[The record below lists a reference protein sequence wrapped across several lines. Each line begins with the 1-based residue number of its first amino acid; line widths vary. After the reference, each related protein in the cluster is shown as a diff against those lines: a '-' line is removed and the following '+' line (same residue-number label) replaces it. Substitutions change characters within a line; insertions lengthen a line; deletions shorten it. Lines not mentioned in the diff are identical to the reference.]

1 MADAVVTDY
10 AGPHR
15 WIAKGVLKSQ
25 WTTVAGATTCL
36 PLDAPHLPD
45 KTVQATGTWGGATL
59 VVQGSADNVTYVGLN
74 DSRGEGN
81 AISMSA
87 DNIVTI
93 AENPQYIRAVTS
105 GGTGTSLTVTITS
118 QSTQR

>member
-1 MADAVVTDY
+1 MADAVVTSY

-15 WIAKGVLKSQ
+15 WIAKGVLASQ
-25 WTTVAGATTCL
+25 WTTVAGSTTCL
-36 PLDAPHLPD
+36 PVDAPHLPD
-45 KTVQATGTWGGATL
+45 KTVVATGTWGGATL
-59 VVQGSADNVTYVGLN
+59 IVQGSSDGVTYVTLN

-81 AISMSA
+81 AISLTA
-87 DNIVTI
+87 DNAVTI
-93 AENPQYIRAVTS
+93 AENPQYIRASTS